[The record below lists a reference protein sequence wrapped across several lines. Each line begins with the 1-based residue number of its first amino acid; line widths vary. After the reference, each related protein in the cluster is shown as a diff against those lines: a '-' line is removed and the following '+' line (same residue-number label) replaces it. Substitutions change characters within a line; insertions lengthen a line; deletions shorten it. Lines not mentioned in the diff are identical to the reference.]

1 MSDVGMLLLIHGEVT
16 DASVDIFDR
25 EKVFIETIL
34 KPILEKFPKLK
45 VVMEHITTSDA
56 VEFVTNAGPNLAA
69 TITAHHLLY
78 NRNDIFKGG
87 ICPHMYC
94 LPILKREQHRQA
106 LLSAAT
112 SGNPKFFIG
121 TDSAPHSVETKESAC
136 GCAGIFTGHA
146 ALELYAEAFESANAL
161 DRLEDFTSRFGQEF
175 YGLPLSEKRVKLVKQ
190 DWLVPDTFKF
200 GNSVVKPLRANQT
213 ISWERMT

>member
-34 KPILEKFPKLK
+34 RPILEKFPNLK

-87 ICPHMYC
+87 VCPHMYC

-121 TDSAPHSVETKESAC
+121 TDSAPHSVEAKESAC

-161 DRLEDFTSRFGQEF
+161 HRLEDFTSRFGQEF
-175 YGLPLSEKRVKLVKQ
+175 YGLPLSEKKVKLLKQ
-190 DWLVPDTFKF
+190 DWIVPETFKF
-200 GNSVVKPLRANQT
+200 GTSVVKPLRANQA
-213 ISWERMT
+213 ISWERIP